1 MNKINIS
8 NELNLV
14 SNYYKEFP
22 SLHFEEELKPFIKV
36 ERKNI
41 DITNSIDDEIVLLLK
56 K

>member
-41 DITNSIDDEIVLLLK
+41 DITNK
-56 K
+56 FN